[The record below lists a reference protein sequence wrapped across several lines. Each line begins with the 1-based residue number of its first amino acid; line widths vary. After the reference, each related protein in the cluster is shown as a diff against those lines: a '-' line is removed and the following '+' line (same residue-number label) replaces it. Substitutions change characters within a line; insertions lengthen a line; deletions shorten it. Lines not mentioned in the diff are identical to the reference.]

1 MTDELQVSPEVTA
14 AIRADLGKG
23 REGLEDT
30 AAAAPGSIDAGE
42 MSAMLAS
49 MLGRVTDQA
58 AQVSAACGAIGD
70 QVGVAGAAFWELD
83 AEVAGVFSGPGG
95 PPRAD

>member
-1 MTDELQVSPEVTA
+1 VSDELQLSPEVTA

-23 REGLEDT
+23 RQGLEDT
-30 AAAAPGSIDAGE
+30 ASAAPGSVDAGD
-42 MSAMLAS
+42 MSAMLSS
-49 MLGRVTDQA
+49 MLGRITEQA
-58 AQVSAACGAIGD
+58 AQASAACGAIGD

-83 AEVAGVFSGPGG
+83 AEVASVFSGPGG